1 MITNKDLNN
10 EYSLFARNI
19 KLNREKLKMTQE
31 ELAEKADIS
40 ISYIKQ
46 IERGKDYKNLS
57 LTIML
62 KLSKALNVTEES
74 KDKIK
79 AELERRNKEVDLVRQ
94 MSEVEEDISKLETE
108 ATNSISYFKFWINV
122 VLESLFLII
131 FVAIIVLYI
140 ISQFNPNFDFAIWFK
155 SLGVAIIVPFLT
167 TCTHMKNLYIF
178 APRVAKNDIRKKQLE
193 TWYDRHAEY
202 KLLTARKMTLQKAI
216 DGVSTL

>member
-62 KLSKALNVTEES
+62 KLSKALNTS
-74 KDKIK
+74 IRD
-79 AELERRNKEVDLVRQ
+79 LFNK
-94 MSEVEEDISKLETE
+94 
-108 ATNSISYFKFWINV
+108 
-122 VLESLFLII
+122 
-131 FVAIIVLYI
+131 
-140 ISQFNPNFDFAIWFK
+140 K
-155 SLGVAIIVPFLT
+155 SL
-167 TCTHMKNLYIF
+167 
-178 APRVAKNDIRKKQLE
+178 
-193 TWYDRHAEY
+193 
-202 KLLTARKMTLQKAI
+202 
-216 DGVSTL
+216 